1 MRRMIVETVI
11 LAILGGSAAIAT
23 RVALILLGL
32 SLYRKGK
39 GAKA

>member
-1 MRRMIVETVI
+1 MKRMIVETVI

-32 SLYRKGK
+32 EDDDEKVTE
-39 GAKA
+39 

>member
-1 MRRMIVETVI
+1 MKRMIVETVI

-32 SLYRKGK
+32 EDDDERV
-39 GAKA
+39 AE